1 MTPNPRFPD
10 KLITSPIWGRT
21 DYVRLE
27 APFRF
32 ESDIVG
38 TVTAEKGFD
47 TDGASIPAIV
57 RPLINPGGDLRFA
70 SLPHDVL
77 YWYRATS
84 CEPDARPVTR
94 KEADQVIMEAM
105 EACGCGWLVRRT
117 VYDQLRLWGGFAWD
131 ANADKR
137 KHELNTGVYHALG
150 ESTEQASSKVHIKS
164 HFHKLRR

>member
-1 MTPNPRFPD
+1 MKSHPKFPD
-10 KLITSPIWGRT
+10 QLITSPIWGRA

-47 TDGASIPAIV
+47 TDGASVPPVI
-57 RPLINPGGDLRFA
+57 RPIINPQGNLRFC

-77 YWYRATS
+77 YWYQAVS
-84 CEPDARPVTR
+84 CEPDARKVTR
-94 KEADQVIMEAM
+94 KEADQVIAEAM
-105 EACGCGWLVRRT
+105 EAAGCGWLLRRT

-131 ANADKR
+131 ANVKR
-137 KHELNTGVYHALG
+137 RAEEARTGVYHPVG
-150 ESTEQASSKVHIKS
+150 EQIVSVTKKHIQS